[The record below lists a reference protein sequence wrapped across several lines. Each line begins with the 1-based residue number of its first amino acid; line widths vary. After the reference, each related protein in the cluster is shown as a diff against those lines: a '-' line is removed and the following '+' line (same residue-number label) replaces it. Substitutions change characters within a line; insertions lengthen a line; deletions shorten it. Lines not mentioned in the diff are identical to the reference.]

1 MNLCDLRHLTMLEVP
16 PKTRILAE
24 GELCECFYIILSG
37 KLLAS
42 STVLQ
47 DSSQEAQV
55 LLTTGMT
62 FGEKALNPL
71 VTKTPAVTT
80 VGSCILMVLSGSEY
94 RSVMA
99 ANTHPTV

>member
-1 MNLCDLRHLTMLEVP
+1 MLELGPHEQVVGQ
-16 PKTRILAE
+16 
-24 GELCECFYIILSG
+24 GELCECFYIIVSG
-37 KLLAS
+37 ELRAS
-42 STVLQ
+42 STLLE

-99 ANTHPTV
+99 AHAHPTVGRSPQ